1 MTERATSV
9 DTEPTSYNVLF
20 VCTGNTCRSPMA
32 EAIARRRFAERE
44 WTHVDVASAGV
55 AAGPGSPASSH
66 AIIVSADRG
75 LDLTAHRSQP
85 LSPELVEWADLILAM
100 SASHL
105 RGVAAMGGGDKAA
118 LLTDFHDG
126 DEAGLPI
133 EDPFGGDEE
142 SYRAAF
148 EQIERAIDALARRLE
163 PILAP

>member
-1 MTERATSV
+1 SWTVPAHVPGCCGRVRSRWMRFEPSWTRSMTERATSV
-9 DTEPTSYNVLF
+9 DTEPTTYNVLF

-66 AIIVSADRG
+66 AIILAADRG

-105 RGVAAMGGGDKAA
+105 RGVAAM
-118 LLTDFHDG
+118 
-126 DEAGLPI
+126 
-133 EDPFGGDEE
+133 
-142 SYRAAF
+142 
-148 EQIERAIDALARRLE
+148 
-163 PILAP
+163 